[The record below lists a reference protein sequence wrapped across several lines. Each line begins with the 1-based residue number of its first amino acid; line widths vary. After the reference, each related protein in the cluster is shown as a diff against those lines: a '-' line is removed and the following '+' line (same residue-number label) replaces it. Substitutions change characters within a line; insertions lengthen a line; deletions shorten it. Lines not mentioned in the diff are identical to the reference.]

1 MSYISILLNTTRQFG
16 WDLNSDLL
24 CSSFQWSVGDRVE
37 ICVPLDILQ
46 QLQHQHGGWNHQMG
60 DAIGK
65 IGVVHRITENGD
77 VRVNFTDLPDNKS
90 RFTFNPLALAKVAI
104 AIFRPFFVGVS
115 RITDQQFSEIF
126 AYVIEYCFR

>member
-65 IGVVHRITENGD
+65 IGVVH
-77 VRVNFTDLPDNKS
+77 
-90 RFTFNPLALAKVAI
+90 PLALAKVAI